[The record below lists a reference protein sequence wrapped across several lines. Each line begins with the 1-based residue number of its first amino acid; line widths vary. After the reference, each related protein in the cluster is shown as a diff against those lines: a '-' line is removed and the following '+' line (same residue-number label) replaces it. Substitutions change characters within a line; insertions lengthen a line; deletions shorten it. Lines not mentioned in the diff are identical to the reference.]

1 MSEEKER
8 KKYKKSI
15 DFPLRN
21 SREKNAARYE
31 KKASPF
37 DIKNAEP
44 QVSPAWVLS
53 VSFRY
58 GKGTADVALAWA
70 YHRIRC
76 IWTNALTQ
84 RFCIQFVMIL
94 SIFSSF

>member
-8 KKYKKSI
+8 KNIKKSI

-21 SREKNAARYE
+21 FREKNAARYE

-44 QVSPAWVLS
+44 QVSPA
-53 VSFRY
+53 
-58 GKGTADVALAWA
+58 
-70 YHRIRC
+70 
-76 IWTNALTQ
+76 
-84 RFCIQFVMIL
+84 
-94 SIFSSF
+94 